1 MDNLDILEDVEELE
15 SEPRH
20 QGLSLGSIV
29 LLLGLA
35 LVAVI
40 FGLQLLRQN
49 QSQPKSGQAPDFT
62 FTTLD
67 GQEITLSD
75 LRGNVVV
82 INFWASWCG
91 PCRDEAPDLEVI
103 WQKYRDQN
111 VIVLGVA
118 YTDTER
124 GARSFI
130 AEYSQ
135 TYPNGLDPETR
146 ISEKYHI
153 TGVPETFIVNRE
165 GDIVFFRDEPLSEA
179 QLSTILNDL
188 LKEDT

>member
-1 MDNLDILEDVEELE
+1 MDNLDILEDLEELE
-15 SEPRH
+15 SAPRH
-20 QGLSLGSIV
+20 QGLSLGSVV
-29 LLLGLA
+29 LLLGLS
-35 LVAVI
+35 LIAVV

-49 QSQPKSGQAPDFT
+49 QSQPTSGRAPDFT
-62 FTTLD
+62 FTTLE

-91 PCRDEAPDLEVI
+91 PCRDEAPALESI
-103 WQKYRDQN
+103 WRKYRDQN

-124 GARSFI
+124 GARGFI
-130 AEYSQ
+130 AEYDQ

-153 TGVPETFIVNRE
+153 TGVPETFVVNKEGNIV
-165 GDIVFFRDEPLSEA
+165 DFRPEALSEA
-179 QLSTILNDL
+179 ELSTIVNNL